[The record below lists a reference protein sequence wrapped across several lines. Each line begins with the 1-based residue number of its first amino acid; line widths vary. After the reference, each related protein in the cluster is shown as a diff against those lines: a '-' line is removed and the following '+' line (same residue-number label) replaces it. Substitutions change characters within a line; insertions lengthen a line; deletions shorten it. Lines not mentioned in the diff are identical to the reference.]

1 MRKEGSVISVVA
13 RVAGAYAAIEAADRP
28 EIWITLRP
36 AAEALAEAAAID
48 AGVAAGEQ
56 LPLAGLVAA
65 VKDNIDVAG
74 LPTTAGAPSYEYL
87 PAQDATSVARLRQA
101 GAVVLGKTNLDQFA
115 TGLVGTRSPY
125 GAVRNAWDPERISG
139 GSSSGSAVAVALGL
153 VDFALGTDTAGSGR
167 VPAALN
173 GVVGVKPTRGV
184 IPCTGVVPACR
195 SLDCVTVFARSVP
208 LARHAVAIMAG
219 PDGTDPL
226 ATLLGSR
233 PRGGWRLRYGGQV
246 RLAVPLPAQLAG
258 LADGWAAA
266 FEAAVARL
274 RAAGAE
280 IVPVDIAP
288 MLEAA
293 TLLYG
298 GSFVAERYTAVGDH
312 VREHAGLIGSDLDP
326 VVATIILDAAKHGAA
341 DYFADRERLDRL
353 AARAAEALDGCDVLL
368 TPTTTAHPAI
378 AEVRDDPVGVNAR
391 LGTFTNFANLLDLAA
406 LAIPAETVAGLPFG
420 IMLTGPAGSD
430 ARLAEIA
437 ARYDQADIDLLVVG
451 AHLSGQPLN
460 HELLAAG
467 GTLLGPAATA
477 PAYRL
482 YALATQPPKP
492 GLVRVGSLSAAGPTA
507 SAESAAAD
515 QAGAP
520 ATGQP
525 EAATGRQAGTPTL
538 GQSGG
543 PVSDQSRTPAPGQ
556 VGVLDPDNVG
566 APVRDQAGASIA
578 GEVWRLPAAGF
589 ARFMTGLAAP
599 MAIGQ
604 VALDDGRDVLGF
616 LCEPAAVQ
624 EAADITTFGGWR
636 AWLGRR

>member
-1 MRKEGSVISVVA
+1 VSAVG
-13 RVAGAYAAIEAADRP
+13 RVRAAYAAIDAAGRP

-36 AAEALAEAAAID
+36 AAGALAEAEAVD
-48 AGVAAGEQ
+48 ARTAAGAA

-87 PAQDATSVARLRQA
+87 PARDATAVARLRAA

-173 GVVGVKPTRGV
+173 GIVGIKPTRGL

-195 SLDCVTVFARSVP
+195 SLDCVTVLARLVP
-208 LARHAVAIMAG
+208 LARRAVAVMTG

-226 ATLLGSR
+226 ATLLGSGPPSARR
-233 PRGGWRLRYGGQV
+233 PSGWQHHDDGQT
-246 RLAVPLPAQLAG
+246 RLAIPLPSQLTG

-266 FEAAVARL
+266 FDAAVARL
-274 RAAGAE
+274 AAAGAE
-280 IVPVDIAP
+280 VVPVDIAP
-288 MLEAA
+288 LLEAA
-293 TLLYG
+293 SLLYG
-298 GSFVAERYTAVGDH
+298 GSFVAERYTAVGRH
-312 VREHAGLIGSDLDP
+312 VREHAGLIGGDLDP
-326 VVATIILDAAKHGAA
+326 VVATIILDAARHSAA
-341 DYFADRERLDRL
+341 AYFADRERLDRL
-353 AARAAEALDGCDVLL
+353 AVSAASALDGCAALL
-368 TPTTTAHPAI
+368 TPTTTLHPTI
-378 AEVRDDPVGVNAR
+378 AEVQADPLGLNAR
-391 LGTFTNFANLLDLAA
+391 LGTYTNFANLLDLAA
-406 LAIPAETVAGLPFG
+406 LAVPAGTVDGLPFG

-437 ARYDQADIDLLVVG
+437 QAGIAPAGIADVGMARAKIAPAGIALAEITHAAEFGRQPGVDLLVVG
-451 AHLSGQPLN
+451 AHLTGQPLN
-460 HELLAAG
+460 RELLAAG

-482 YALATQPPKP
+482 YALDTTPPKP
-492 GLVRVGSLSAAGPTA
+492 GLVRVEPGQAPRQAPGRDG
-507 SAESAAAD
+507 AES
-515 QAGAP
+515 
-520 ATGQP
+520 
-525 EAATGRQAGTPTL
+525 
-538 GQSGG
+538 
-543 PVSDQSRTPAPGQ
+543 
-556 VGVLDPDNVG
+556 
-566 APVRDQAGASIA
+566 GASIA

-599 MAIGQ
+599 MAIGR
-604 VALDDGRDVLGF
+604 VCLDDGRDVLGF
-616 LCEPAAVQ
+616 LCEPVAVRG
-624 EAADITTFGGWR
+624 AADITHFGGWR
-636 AWLGRR
+636 AWISRP

>member
-1 MRKEGSVISVVA
+1 V
-13 RVAGAYAAIEAADRP
+13 
-28 EIWITLRP
+28 
-36 AAEALAEAAAID
+36 AEALAEAAAVD
-48 AGVAAGEQ
+48 AAVAAGGQ
-56 LPLAGLVAA
+56 LPLAGLVTA

-74 LPTTAGAPSYEYL
+74 LPTTAAAPSYEYL
-87 PAQDATSVARLRQA
+87 PVRDATCVARLRQA
-101 GAVVLGKTNLDQFA
+101 GAVVIGKTNLDQFA

-125 GAVRNAWDPERISG
+125 GAVRNAWDPARISG

-173 GVVGVKPTRGV
+173 GIVGVKPTRGV

-195 SLDCVTVFARSVP
+195 SLDCVAVFAPSVS
-208 LARHAVAIMAG
+208 LARRAVAVMAG

-226 ATLLGSR
+226 ATLLGAR
-233 PRGGWRLRYGGQV
+233 PRGGWQPGRAGVDAGAGAGPV
-246 RLAVPLPAQLAG
+246 RVAVPLPVQLTG
-258 LADGWAAA
+258 LADGWAEA
-266 FEAAVARL
+266 FAAAVARL

-298 GSFVAERYTAVGDH
+298 GSFVAERYTAVGEH
-312 VREHAGLIGSDLDP
+312 VREHADLIGGDLDP
-326 VVATIILDAAKHGAA
+326 VVAAIILGAAKHSAA
-341 DYFADRERLDRL
+341 GYFADRERLDRFT
-353 AARAAEALDGCDVLL
+353 ARAAGALDGCDALL
-368 TPTTTAHPAI
+368 TPTTTLHPTI
-378 AEVRDDPVGVNAR
+378 AEVGEDPVGVNAR
-391 LGTFTNFANLLDLAA
+391 LGTYTNFANLLDLAA
-406 LAIPAETVAGLPFG
+406 LAVPAGTVAGLPFG

-437 ARYDQADIDLLVVG
+437 ARYDQADVDLLVVG

-482 YALATQPPKP
+482 YALDTRPPKP
-492 GLVRVGSLSAAGPTA
+492 GLVRVGPPP
-507 SAESAAAD
+507 AAD
-515 QAGAP
+515 AGAP
-520 ATGQP
+520 ATDAGAP
-525 EAATGRQAGTPTL
+525 AAEQAAAPPDQAGTFAA
-538 GQSGG
+538 G
-543 PVSDQSRTPAPGQ
+543 
-556 VGVLDPDNVG
+556 
-566 APVRDQAGASIA
+566 QAGASIA

-589 ARFMTGLAAP
+589 ARFMSGLAAP
-599 MAIGQ
+599 MAVGR
-604 VALDDGRDVLGF
+604 VRLDDGRDVLGF
-616 LCEPAAVQ
+616 LCEPAAVRG
-624 EAADITTFGGWR
+624 AGDITRFGGWR